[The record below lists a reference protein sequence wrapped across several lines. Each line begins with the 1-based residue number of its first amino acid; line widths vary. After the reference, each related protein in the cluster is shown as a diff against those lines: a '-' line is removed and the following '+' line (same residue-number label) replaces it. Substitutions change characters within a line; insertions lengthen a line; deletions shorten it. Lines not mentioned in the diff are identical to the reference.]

1 MVWLITGFILVMV
14 IGLMWGF
21 SANNQP
27 LSSDPNSPELVT
39 WVDRG
44 LPESIAAELELRI
57 QTLEA
62 SLEADTDG
70 KKDISQIL
78 ELGNLKYAY
87 GDLAG
92 AKEEYE
98 RILSTHP
105 TDAPA
110 HENIGQTL
118 LEMGDV
124 IGAEGHWRAAIASSP
139 YEVTYIKLADLI
151 DTSFPKRRAEIQPL
165 LEEAIAT
172 LGQTPS
178 LLVRLGNWYRQ
189 EKDYERALSHYQV
202 ALRLQPENTSLI
214 QLINEVKKQQK
225 NILLNNF

>member
-1 MVWLITGFILVMV
+1 MKKNAWQKTGIIWLITGLIFLIV
-14 IGLMWGF
+14 IGLMWRF
-21 SANNQP
+21 SKNNQL
-27 LSSDPNSPELVT
+27 LSSEPDASEFVT

-44 LPESIAAELELRI
+44 MPESIAAELELRI

-62 SLEADTDG
+62 SIEADTDE

-92 AKEEYE
+92 AKEQYE

-110 HENIGQTL
+110 HENLGQTL

-124 IGAEGHWRAAIASSP
+124 IGAEGHWRCGNPTLSSP
-139 YEVTYIKLADLI
+139 PQLY
-151 DTSFPKRRAEIQPL
+151 L
-165 LEEAIAT
+165 L
-172 LGQTPS
+172 
-178 LLVRLGNWYRQ
+178 
-189 EKDYERALSHYQV
+189 
-202 ALRLQPENTSLI
+202 
-214 QLINEVKKQQK
+214 
-225 NILLNNF
+225 